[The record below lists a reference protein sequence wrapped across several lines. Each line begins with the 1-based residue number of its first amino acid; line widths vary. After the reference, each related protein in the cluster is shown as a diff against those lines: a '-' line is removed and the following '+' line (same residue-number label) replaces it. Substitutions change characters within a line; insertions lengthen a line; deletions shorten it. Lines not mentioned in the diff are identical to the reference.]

1 MADKFTAGAPGP
13 SGSGVAPEG
22 WRLAHEI
29 PFSWKRLDHAWEV
42 FIHLVA
48 LQLRL
53 LYKGSWLGLVYTLF
67 NPIVQL
73 VVFSLIFSR
82 VMTVNTAPYP
92 LFLYCGLLCWNA
104 FSESLGM
111 AAGAI
116 VGSRNLV
123 HQPGF
128 PPLALPVVV
137 VAIGLVQFA
146 LSLSIMAALLVY
158 FRPALG
164 WSLAA
169 LPLLIGIQ
177 TLLILALAF
186 PLAAL
191 QVRFHDVKQLLAVG
205 LRFLFFLTPILYATD
220 RFPDTY
226 HLFFAA
232 NPLTHLIE
240 AYRAIFMYGVWPD
253 WTSLSAVAAVSSIAL
268 ILGFRFFQ
276 LRRFQ
281 FIEDL

>member
-1 MADKFTAGAPGP
+1 MTDKSLADASAP
-13 SGSGVAPEG
+13 SGKSAAPER

-29 PFSWKRLDHAWEV
+29 PFSRERLGHARDL
-42 FIHLVA
+42 FLHLVS

-53 LYKGSWLGLVYTLF
+53 LYKGSWLGLVYTLL

-73 VVFSLIFSR
+73 MVFSFVFSR
-82 VMTVNTAPYP
+82 VMAIEVSSYP
-92 LFLYCGLLCWNA
+92 LFLCCGLLCWNG
-104 FSESLGM
+104 FSESLKM
-111 AAGAI
+111 AAGSVAGAPS
-116 VGSRNLV
+116 VV

-128 PPLALPVVV
+128 PPFALPVVV
-137 VAIGLVQFA
+137 VAMGAVQFI
-146 LSLSIMAALLVY
+146 LSLSILVALLIY
-158 FRPALG
+158 YRPPLG
-164 WSLAA
+164 WPVVA

-191 QVRFHDVKQLLAVG
+191 QARYHDVKQLLVVV
-205 LRFLFFLTPILYATD
+205 LRFMFFLTPILYAAD
-220 RFPDTY
+220 RFPGTF
-226 HLFFAA
+226 HPFFAA

-253 WTSLSAVAAVSSIAL
+253 WTALSSVAAGSAIAL
-268 ILGFRFFQ
+268 ILGFRFFES
-276 LRRFQ
+276 RRFQ